1 VLLADLCSFS
11 SYVRDTADETIVRE
25 SLTAFYSK
33 ARYQIINSGGMLFS
47 LPATR

>member
-11 SYVRDTADETIVRE
+11 SYIRDTGDAEVVRE

-33 ARYQIINSGGMLFS
+33 ARYQIINNGGMLYQF
-47 LPATR
+47 AETR